1 MVTASDQVSSSI
13 LPLASQRAL
22 LGVPQYLTRSCHE
35 TRSAEKDRPFH
46 NIECSGA
53 DLPSARHKLDVCEV
67 PSLLPWVGRQSQ
79 TIGSIQTD
87 SLWGV
92 IFVKRHNTKVT
103 QQTWKKI
110 PKTLHVTPCHN
121 SNCRGPHQAHAAWQ
135 ILPGSAPA
143 TQTYE
148 DFGHKNLM
156 FMSWFTGVQANP
168 QDFHEI
174 ISHLVM
180 LCLPRSSGLSPD
192 VQVNRTRPESP
203 AKSYL
208 DWESPAGASTRSL
221 KAWVQ
226 AIHQRDYGELP
237 WNAGPQEK
245 SHRPERIK
253 SGCHILYTQ
262 RQHRCSKH
270 ASGSAMQIETILHSK
285 WTNCSTTFH
294 IFNCK

>member
-1 MVTASDQVSSSI
+1 MFLKFHLCCLGLAGKAKPLGASN
-13 LPLASQRAL
+13 R
-22 LGVPQYLTRSCHE
+22 
-35 TRSAEKDRPFH
+35 
-46 NIECSGA
+46 
-53 DLPSARHKLDVCEV
+53 
-67 PSLLPWVGRQSQ
+67 
-79 TIGSIQTD
+79 QTD

-110 PKTLHVTPCHN
+110 PTLHVTPCHN
-121 SNCRGPHQAHAAWQ
+121 SNFDTPAKARTGHMQLDRFCQVPRQQHKPMR
-135 ILPGSAPA
+135 ILA
-143 TQTYE
+143 TKISFY
-148 DFGHKNLM
+148 LI

-180 LCLPRSSGLSPD
+180 FCLPRSSGLSPD

-208 DWESPAGASTRSL
+208 DQLDHWESPTGASTRSL
-221 KAWVQ
+221 KASGVQ

-237 WNAGPQEK
+237 WNAGPQVK

-253 SGCHILYTQ
+253 SGCHIRAETTCDVPSMRVEVQ
-262 RQHRCSKH
+262 CR
-270 ASGSAMQIETILHSK
+270 IETILHSK
-285 WTNCSTTFH
+285 WPNCSTTFH
-294 IFNCK
+294 IFNCKYVCMVSRLVCDRSY